1 MEHMQ
6 KLTLT
11 KATEED
17 CRFLYELRNEE
28 DVRKN
33 SFQTETFSYE
43 SHVVWYKEKLGDKQT
58 QIYVLKQNGV
68 NIGQVRVDLHGLN
81 GEISYAICPKARGYG
96 YAKWMLGCLEERL
109 REQAFCRKL
118 TAEVKRENIASQKIF
133 EGLSYTSTST
143 DYGYIYEKEI
153 PLFSIIMCTYNSAQT
168 VDKAISSVKKQKFDG
183 WEMLILDNGSS
194 DATVEKLEQY
204 QRLDG
209 RIKCTYRKDNIG
221 WCKGIS
227 ECLKISVGS
236 YMMFLGA
243 DDFMTTE
250 YTLSE
255 VAEEVVKHQPQVI
268 FTGCY
273 YAKYEQGEFRIVNQT
288 LPEYRVYGENRDKL
302 TCMAELMKNVY
313 YNSVMHYVEI
323 DFLKENG
330 IDFYDPFYGDC
341 QGMTEAIVRAEK
353 IVVMSQPEY
362 VLTLNTSQSSKR
374 CGYSHDEKRQW
385 DSVKEILPEK
395 PDAEDTGIAYIAR
408 RVLDNLTEMCQNI
421 ALGEPLCDSY
431 MNAMEKS
438 LPERFVRVEEMIST
452 QEMGEMMNY
461 AGREEYA
468 ECLIGAA
475 GVNYWICKKN
485 KILLNEICRKSKWLA
500 EFVEA
505 AMKVDETTGMVVWKK
520 QFDRD
525 AGERLLQ
532 VCQNPWNR
540 FKTGIELLLRDDVRY
555 EDTGIR
561 EKLCEVKKSGV
572 TYAMHSFTQSV

>member
-1 MEHMQ
+1 M
-6 KLTLT
+6 
-11 KATEED
+11 
-17 CRFLYELRNEE
+17 
-28 DVRKN
+28 
-33 SFQTETFSYE
+33 
-43 SHVVWYKEKLGDKQT
+43 
-58 QIYVLKQNGV
+58 
-68 NIGQVRVDLHGLN
+68 
-81 GEISYAICPKARGYG
+81 
-96 YAKWMLGCLEERL
+96 
-109 REQAFCRKL
+109 
-118 TAEVKRENIASQKIF
+118 
-133 EGLSYTSTST
+133 
-143 DYGYIYEKEI
+143 
-153 PLFSIIMCTYNSAQT
+153 
-168 VDKAISSVKKQKFDG
+168 
-183 WEMLILDNGSS
+183 
-194 DATVEKLEQY
+194 
-204 QRLDG
+204 
-209 RIKCTYRKDNIG
+209 
-221 WCKGIS
+221 
-227 ECLKISVGS
+227 
-236 YMMFLGA
+236 
-243 DDFMTTE
+243 
-250 YTLSE
+250 
-255 VAEEVVKHQPQVI
+255 
-268 FTGCY
+268 
-273 YAKYEQGEFRIVNQT
+273 
-288 LPEYRVYGENRDKL
+288 
-302 TCMAELMKNVY
+302 
-313 YNSVMHYVEI
+313 
-323 DFLKENG
+323 
-330 IDFYDPFYGDC
+330 
-341 QGMTEAIVRAEK
+341 
-353 IVVMSQPEY
+353 
-362 VLTLNTSQSSKR
+362 
-374 CGYSHDEKRQW
+374 
-385 DSVKEILPEK
+385 PEK

>member
-1 MEHMQ
+1 MQ

-11 KATEED
+11 RATEED
-17 CRFLYELRNEE
+17 CRFLYDLRNDE

-43 SHVVWYKEKLGDKQT
+43 SHVAWYKEKLGDKQT
-58 QIYVLKQNGV
+58 QIYVLKLDGE
-68 NIGQVRVDLHGLN
+68 NIGQARVDLHGVD
-81 GEISYAICPKARGYG
+81 GEISYALCQKARGYG
-96 YAKWMLGCLEERL
+96 YAKWMLRCMEDRL
-109 REQAFCRKL
+109 REQAFCRKM

-133 EGLSYTSTST
+133 EGLSYSSVST

-153 PLFSIIMCTYNSAQT
+153 PLFTIIMCTYNSAQT
-168 VDKAISSVKKQKFDG
+168 VDAAISSVKNQKFDG

-194 DATVEKLEQY
+194 DATVEKLKQY
-204 QRLDG
+204 ERLDE
-209 RIKCTYRKDNIG
+209 RIKCIYRKDNIG

-227 ECLKISVGS
+227 ECLKMSVGS

-250 YTLSE
+250 QTLSE
-255 VAEEVVKHQPQVI
+255 VAGEVVKHHPQVI
-268 FTGCY
+268 FTGSY
-273 YAKYEQGEFRIVNQT
+273 YAKYEQGRFRIVNQT
-288 LPEYRVYGENRDKL
+288 LPEYRVYKENRDKL

-313 YNSVMHYVEI
+313 YNSVMHYVKI

-330 IDFYDPFYGDC
+330 IDFYYGDC

-374 CGYSHDEKRQW
+374 CGYNHDEKRQW
-385 DSVKEILPEK
+385 DSIKAII
-395 PDAEDTGIAYIAR
+395 PDKFDAKDIRIQYIAR
-408 RVLDNLTEMCQNI
+408 RVLDNLTEMYQNI

-431 MNAMEKS
+431 MNAIEKS
-438 LPERFVRVEEMIST
+438 LPERFARVEEMIST
-452 QEMGEMMNY
+452 QEMGEMINY

-485 KILLNEICRKSKWLA
+485 KMLLDEICRNSKWLA

-505 AMKVDETTGMVVWKK
+505 AMEMDETAGMVVWKK

-532 VCQNPWNR
+532 ICQNPWNR
-540 FKTGIELLLRDDVRY
+540 FKTGVELLLKDDVWY
-555 EDTGIR
+555 EDTRIR
-561 EKLCEVKKSGV
+561 EKLCEVKESGV
-572 TYAMHSFTQSV
+572 IYAMHSFT

>member
-1 MEHMQ
+1 MQ

-11 KATEED
+11 RATEED
-17 CRFLYELRNEE
+17 CRFLYDLRNEE

-43 SHVVWYKEKLGDKQT
+43 SHMAWYKEKLGDKQT
-58 QIYVLKQNGV
+58 QIYVLKLDGE
-68 NIGQVRVDLHGLN
+68 NIGQARVDLHGVD
-81 GEISYAICPKARGYG
+81 GEISYALCQKARGYG
-96 YAKWMLGCLEERL
+96 YAKWMLRCMEERL
-109 REQAFCRKL
+109 REQAFCRKM

-133 EGLSYTSTST
+133 EGLSYSSVST

-153 PLFSIIMCTYNSAQT
+153 PLFNIIMCTYNSAQT
-168 VDKAISSVKKQKFDG
+168 VDTNQKFDG

-194 DATVEKLEQY
+194 DATVEKLKQY
-204 QRLDG
+204 ERLDE
-209 RIKCTYRKDNIG
+209 RIKCIYRKDNIG

-227 ECLKISVGS
+227 ECLKMSVGS

-250 YTLSE
+250 QTLSE
-255 VAEEVVKHQPQVI
+255 VAGEVVKHHPQVI
-268 FTGCY
+268 FTGSY
-273 YAKYEQGEFRIVNQT
+273 YAKYEQGRFRIVNQT
-288 LPEYRVYGENRDKL
+288 LPEYRVYKENRDKL

-313 YNSVMHYVEI
+313 YNSVMHYVKI

-330 IDFYDPFYGDC
+330 IDFYYPFYGDC

-374 CGYSHDEKRQW
+374 CGYNHDEKRQW
-385 DSVKEILPEK
+385 DSIKAII
-395 PDAEDTGIAYIAR
+395 PDKFDAKDIRIQYIAR
-408 RVLDNLTEMCQNI
+408 RVLDNLTEMYQNI

-431 MNAMEKS
+431 MNAIEKS
-438 LPERFVRVEEMIST
+438 LPERFARVEEMIST
-452 QEMGEMMNY
+452 QEMGEMINY

-485 KILLNEICRKSKWLA
+485 KMLLDEICRNSKWLA

-505 AMKVDETTGMVVWKK
+505 AMEMDETAGMVVWKK

-532 VCQNPWNR
+532 ICQNPWNR
-540 FKTGIELLLRDDVRY
+540 FKTGVELLLKDDVWY
-555 EDTGIR
+555 EDTRIR
-561 EKLCEVKKSGV
+561 EKLCEVKESGV
-572 TYAMHSFTQSV
+572 IYAMHSFT